1 MIPETPLRISPKAA
15 KSKNEMVNIW
25 HYSEQNTRSS
35 DTSNSLMKF
44 TWEIIKAWFLHVRKI
59 LCEIAKCEKPNE
71 ARYNLWNQDKTE
83 GG

>member
-1 MIPETPLRISPKAA
+1 
-15 KSKNEMVNIW
+15 
-25 HYSEQNTRSS
+25 
-35 DTSNSLMKF
+35 MKF
-44 TWEIIKAWFLHVRKI
+44 TWEITKAWFLHVRKI